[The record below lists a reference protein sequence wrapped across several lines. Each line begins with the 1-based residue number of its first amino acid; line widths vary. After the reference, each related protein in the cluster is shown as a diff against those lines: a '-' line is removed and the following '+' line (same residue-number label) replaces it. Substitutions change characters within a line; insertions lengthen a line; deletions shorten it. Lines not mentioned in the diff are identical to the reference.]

1 MPVIIRKPG
10 EIWDILI
17 DKNIPEEL
25 AAGLPAPDWQFVMSM
40 QQNEMFV
47 LGMEDDEFR
56 DAMEVKDYKTLG
68 AHLYRV
74 QKLTSIY
81 YVFRHQYETQLDDS
95 KGAQIM
101 KKFYR
106 AQSFKALFALHP
118 RKVSV
123 SLLGEMALKDD

>member
-1 MPVIIRKPG
+1 
-10 EIWDILI
+10 
-17 DKNIPEEL
+17 
-25 AAGLPAPDWQFVMSM
+25 M

-56 DAMEVKDYKTLG
+56 DAMEGKDYKTLG

-74 QKLTSIY
+74 QKLASIDY
-81 YVFRHQYETQLDDS
+81 YFRSQYETALDNS
-95 KGAQIM
+95 AGARMM

-106 AQSFKALFALHP
+106 INSIKSLFALHP

>member
-1 MPVIIRKPG
+1 MII
-10 EIWDILI
+10 I

-25 AAGLPAPDWQFVMSM
+25 AAGLPDPDWKFVMSM

-56 DAMEVKDYKTLG
+56 DAMEGKDYKTLG

-74 QKLTSIY
+74 QKLEHLN
-81 YVFRHQYETQLDDS
+81 FRIQYDTILDDS
-95 KGAQIM
+95 KAAKDM
-101 KKFYR
+101 KKFYEIR
-106 AQSFKALFALHP
+106 GFKAFWALHP

-123 SLLGEMALKDD
+123 SLLGELSLKDD